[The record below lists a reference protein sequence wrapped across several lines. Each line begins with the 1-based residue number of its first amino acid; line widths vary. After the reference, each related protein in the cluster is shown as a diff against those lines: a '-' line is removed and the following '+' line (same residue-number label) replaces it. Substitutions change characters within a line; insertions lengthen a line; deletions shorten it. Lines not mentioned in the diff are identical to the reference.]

1 MLLEIACSTGTNKPT
16 ITYKLVLK
24 EFSNRNQNNLYR
36 ELLQYSL
43 TTPIFHPIKF
53 ILIYIKLTENKL
65 FV

>member
-1 MLLEIACSTGTNKPT
+1 MLFEIACSTGTNKPT

-24 EFSNRNQNNLYR
+24 YFSNRNQNNLYR

-53 ILIYIKLTENKL
+53 VLIYIRLTENKL

>member
-1 MLLEIACSTGTNKPT
+1 MLLEIACCTGTDKPT

-24 EFSNRNQNNLYR
+24 YFSNRFQNNLYR

-53 ILIYIKLTENKL
+53 YFNLYQTN
-65 FV
+65 